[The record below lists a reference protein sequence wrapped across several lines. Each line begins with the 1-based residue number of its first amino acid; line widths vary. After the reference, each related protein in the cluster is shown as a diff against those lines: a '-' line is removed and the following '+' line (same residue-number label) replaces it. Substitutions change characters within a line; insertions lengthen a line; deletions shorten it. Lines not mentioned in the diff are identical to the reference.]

1 MEWWSPASP
10 IGRRVAD
17 SPDVPE
23 HILNPTFDVLGSLVN
38 PSR

>member
-23 HILNPTFDVLGSLVN
+23 HIFEPDI
-38 PSR
+38 